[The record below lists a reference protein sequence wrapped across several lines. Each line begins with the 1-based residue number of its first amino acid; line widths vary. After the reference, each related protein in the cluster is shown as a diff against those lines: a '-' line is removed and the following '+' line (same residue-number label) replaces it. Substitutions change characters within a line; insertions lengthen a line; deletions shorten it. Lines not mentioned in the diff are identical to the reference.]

1 MSIDISV
8 LNFKGRLLPP
18 YQVQG
23 ARWMRHKESCYPS
36 GGVLCDEMGLGK
48 TIQTL
53 HTICAN
59 IHKHPHT
66 LIVLPKSIIGQWVQ
80 EIETFSTLSCHVHN
94 TKKPVELSMY
104 NIVLCTYSNLATP
117 SCLYNFE
124 WSRVILDEG
133 HTIRNSKTI
142 VYRNIM
148 NYLSCNGPRW
158 VLTGTPIYNSLSDMI
173 TILQFV
179 GLDSGYIRNN
189 TLLCQ
194 RNYILRRTREDIAR
208 ISKRLELPECIIKNV
223 ELVPTEEE
231 IEVYKSIFQKQA
243 RKIEHATEQKRNMV
257 ILESILRCRQ
267 VSIHPH
273 VYNENI
279 SFNGDPSEK
288 IHQFANEGPKAGPST
303 KISTLSAMMSRH
315 KKEKTIVFCHFR
327 KEMELVRF
335 HLVNQG
341 VCIESDIV
349 CLNGSSSNEER
360 DTQLEYFKTQGSVLL
375 IQIKM
380 GGVGLNLQEATRV
393 YIMSPSWNPATDL
406 QAIARA
412 HRTGQTQQVYVT
424 RLFMADVG
432 QIPSIDK
439 VMLDL
444 QDKKAKIAAQILED
458 DRLIKKL
465 PPCLS
470 SSDMKAFVRFFMQY
484 GSV

>member
-1 MSIDISV
+1 MTTDILSV
-8 LNFKGRLLPP
+8 PNFKGRLLPP

-23 ARWMRHKESCYPS
+23 AKWMRHKEACYPA

-59 IHKHPHT
+59 MHKYPHT

-80 EIETFSTLSCHVHN
+80 EIETFSTLSCYVHDN
-94 TKKPVELSMY
+94 KKGPVDFTMY
-104 NIVLCTYSNLATP
+104 DIVLCTYNSLATP
-117 SCLYNFE
+117 CCLYNFE

-179 GLDSGYIRNN
+179 GLDSGYIRKN

-194 RNYILRRTREDIAR
+194 RNYIMRRTREDIAK
-208 ISKRLELPECIIKNV
+208 ISKRLELPGCIIKNI
-223 ELVPTEEE
+223 ELIPTEEE
-231 IEVYKSIFQKQA
+231 AEVYKSIFQRQA
-243 RKIEHATEQKRNMV
+243 RKIEHATEKKRNMV

-273 VYNENI
+273 VY
-279 SFNGDPSEK
+279 SDKVDFQGGS
-288 IHQFANEGPKAGPST
+288 ST
-303 KISTLSAMMSRH
+303 KISTLCAMMKTH
-315 KKEKTIVFCHFR
+315 TKEKTIVFCHFR
-327 KEMELVRF
+327 REMDLIRS
-335 HLVNQG
+335 HLIDQG
-341 VCIESDIV
+341 VCKEEAVV
-349 CLNGSSSNEER
+349 CLNGSSTNEQRE
-360 DTQLEYFKTQGSVLL
+360 TQLEYFKSQGSVLL

-412 HRTGQTQQVYVT
+412 HRTGQTQQVHVT
-424 RLFMADVG
+424 RLYMAEIG
-432 QIPSIDK
+432 EMPSIDK

-458 DRLIKKL
+458 NRLIKKL

-470 SSDMKAFVRFFMQY
+470 ASDMKSFVRFFMKY
-484 GSV
+484 GNM